1 MAYLQREICVRTS
14 DIQAEI
20 ESFWDEEVI
29 PVLAQYIKIPC
40 LSPAFDRQWAQSGE
54 LDAAA
59 DLLAQWTQHQLA
71 EIPHASVEVIR
82 VRGLTPS
89 LYVEV
94 PGNGELPVLIYGH
107 LDKQPAMD
115 GWAEGRG
122 AWTPTMEGE
131 RLYGRGGA
139 DDGYALFSAI
149 TAILILR
156 RHALPHPPV
165 QILIEGSE
173 ESGSPDLDLTLD
185 HLGERLGTPSLL
197 VALDAGCGNYEQL
210 WLTTS
215 LRGQV
220 AGTLKVSSLL
230 EGVHSGD
237 ASGVVPSS
245 FRIARD
251 ILSRIEDP
259 ASGEVADPLFNA
271 EIPADRLQAA
281 AEAGAVLGSGVFT
294 SFPVQPGLRPAT
306 GDPSDQLLNRSWR
319 PQLTVP
325 GLSGLP
331 AVEDAA
337 AVLRPNLSLKI
348 SLRLPPTVDA
358 KVSADR
364 LKSLLEADPPYGALV
379 DFNIDMISPGWNAPP
394 VKEQLQKV
402 VNSASARAFG
412 RPAASMGG
420 GGGIPF
426 LSMLGERFP
435 EVQFL
440 VTGVLGPQSNA
451 HGPNEFLHVPSAKRL
466 TASLAYILHDLG
478 AAQ

>member
-1 MAYLQREICVRTS
+1 MCAT
-14 DIQAEI
+14 DIQAAI

-29 PVLAQYIKIPC
+29 PALAQYIKIPC

-59 DLLAQWTQHQLA
+59 DFLAQWTQHQLA
-71 EIPHASVEVIR
+71 ETPHVNIEVIR
-82 VRGLTPS
+82 VPGLTPS

-94 PGNGELPVLIYGH
+94 PGTGELSVLIYGH

-122 AWTPTMEGE
+122 AWTPTIEGE

-149 TAILILR
+149 TAALILH
-156 RHALPHPPV
+156 RHALPHPPLR
-165 QILIEGSE
+165 ILIEGSE
-173 ESGSPDLDLTLD
+173 ESGSHDLGPTLD
-185 HLGERLGTPSLL
+185 HLGERLGKPSLV
-197 VALDAGCGNYEQL
+197 VALDAGCGNYDQL

-237 ASGVVPSS
+237 ASGIIPSS

-259 ASGEVADPLFNA
+259 VTGEVSDASFNA
-271 EIPADRLQAA
+271 EIPADRLQEA
-281 AEAGAVLGSGVFT
+281 AEAGAALGSNVFT
-294 SFPVQPGLRPAT
+294 SFPVRPGLRPTTCA
-306 GDPSDQLLNRSWR
+306 PSEQLLNRTWR
-319 PQLTVP
+319 PQLTVT
-325 GLSGLP
+325 GLSGFP

-337 AVLRPNLSLKI
+337 AVLLPDLSLKI

-358 KVSADR
+358 KVSANR
-364 LKSLLEADPPYGALV
+364 LKSLLEADPPYEALV
-379 DFNIDMISPGWNAPP
+379 DFSIDMVSPGWNAPP
-394 VKEQLQKV
+394 VNKPLQEA
-402 VNSASARAFG
+402 VNCASARAFG

-435 EVQFL
+435 EVEFL

-466 TASLAYILHDLG
+466 TTSLAYILHNLG